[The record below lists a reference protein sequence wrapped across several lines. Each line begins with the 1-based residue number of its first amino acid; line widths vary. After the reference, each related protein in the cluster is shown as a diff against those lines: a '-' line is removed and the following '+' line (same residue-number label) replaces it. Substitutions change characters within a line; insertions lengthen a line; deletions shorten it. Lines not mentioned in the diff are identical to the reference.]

1 MKIGIDLAL
10 RKIGIVV
17 LDDNNNLIDFTLFDS
32 DPKKLNNE
40 DLLFSNG
47 YNIFTFIDNAMKNEF
62 DSIYVNL
69 EGLTF
74 NSKSASMDLIDANH
88 WYVRVRLKSELGI
101 KVNVIPPKSWQ
112 KSICNL
118 FPCEVNNIYNKWPI
132 IRAKKGLKLTKEEK
146 SLNNRSKA
154 NIRKEMKAFFYS
166 KLPDDIKESF
176 SKYILNN
183 KLPKDGIYDLSD
195 AYWICINEKI
205 NLNPISRKGK
215 SKT

>member
-10 RKIGIVV
+10 RKIGITV
-17 LDDNNNLIDFTLFDS
+17 LDDNNELIDFILFDS

-112 KSICNL
+112 KSIVTKEIL
-118 FPCEVNNIYNKWPI
+118 SEWAKTWPI
-132 IRAKKGLKLTKEEK
+132 IRAKKGMKLTKEQQT
-146 SLNNRSKA
+146 
-154 NIRKEMKAFFYS
+154 
-166 KLPDDIKESF
+166 
-176 SKYILNN
+176 LNN
-183 KLPKDGIYDLSD
+183 KFKAEIRKLTKQLIYDSLPIDVKNKFDKYLLDNNLKSD
-195 AYWICINEKI
+195 AKYDLADSYWIAVYGSNK
-205 NLNPISRKGK
+205 
-215 SKT
+215 